1 MGENMNRE
9 IKRLIEDL
17 YILGMPTDT
26 IYYFMNAI
34 LNYYITRETVRKI
47 IRELNFKYWD
57 VK

>member
-1 MGENMNRE
+1 MNKE

-17 YILGMPTDT
+17 YILGMPPDT

-47 IRELNFKYWD
+47 IRELNFKYWE
-57 VK
+57 VR